1 MAVEVTEVTCKS
13 ALTGSGGSYRL
24 NPYVGCQHACVY
36 CYATYI
42 ARWRGQEGPWGSW
55 VQAKT
60 NIPEVL
66 ARELRRRRGVHI
78 MLSTVCDIYQPVE
91 EQHGLTR
98 RCLTVLAEAAR
109 QDPELSVF
117 VLTKSEL
124 VRRDLDVLNAFPA
137 GQLRVGFSVTTARDD
152 VGALLE
158 PGATRPSR
166 RLAAARGLR
175 EAGLPVGLL
184 FAPVLPYVTERE
196 LPRLIE
202 LARQADLECIG
213 FDPCNYL
220 DRQVGAKL
228 QQAYHRLGRTALARL
243 RQARE
248 DPGYAQELQA
258 LIQRCTD
265 GGGGRKPASRQ
276 PSTDQ

>member
-1 MAVEVTEVTCKS
+1 MPVAVTEVTCKS

-66 ARELRRRRGVHI
+66 QRELRRRRGVHI

-91 EQHGLTR
+91 QRHELTR
-98 RCLTVLAEAAR
+98 RCLTVLAEAAD
-109 QDPELSVF
+109 QDEGLNVGL
-117 VLTKSEL
+117 LTKSDL
-124 VRRDLDVLNAFPA
+124 ILRDIDLLRSFPA
-137 GQLRVGFSVTTARDD
+137 GRMRIGFSMTTARDD

-158 PGATRPSR
+158 PGAARPSR
-166 RLAAARGLR
+166 RLAAARALR
-175 EAGLPVGLL
+175 EAGLAVGLL

-196 LPRLIE
+196 LPRLLD
-202 LARQADLECIG
+202 LAEEADLYCAG

-220 DRQVGAKL
+220 DRHVGAKL
-228 QQAYHRLGRTALARL
+228 QQAYERLGPKALARL
-243 RQARE
+243 NEARSDPDYRQE
-248 DPGYAQELQA
+248 VEELFS
-258 LIQRCTD
+258 RCTAARQ
-265 GGGGRKPASRQ
+265 GAS
-276 PSTDQ
+276 PTGATA

>member
-1 MAVEVTEVTCKS
+1 MPVAVTEVTCKT

-24 NPYVGCQHACVY
+24 NPYVGCEHACVY

-42 ARWRGQEGPWGSW
+42 ARWRGEEGPWGSW

-66 ARELRRRRGVHI
+66 ERELRRRRGVHI
-78 MLSTVCDIYQPVE
+78 MLSTVCDVYQPLE
-91 EQHGLTR
+91 EQCGLTR
-98 RCLTVLAEAAR
+98 RCLSVLSEAAQ
-109 QDPELSVF
+109 QDPDLSVF

-124 VRRDLDVLNAFPA
+124 IRRDLDLLQAFPGGRA
-137 GQLRVGFSVTTARDD
+137 RVGFSMTTARDD

-166 RLAAARGLR
+166 RLAAARALR
-175 EAGLPVGLL
+175 QAGLPVGLL

-202 LARQADLECIG
+202 LAQQANLECIG

-220 DRQVGAKL
+220 DRHVGAKL
-228 QQAYHRLGRTALARL
+228 QQAYQRLGRTALARL

-248 DPGYAQELQA
+248 DPAYEPELQELIRKCREA
-258 LIQRCTD
+258 
-265 GGGGRKPASRQ
+265 GGTRA
-276 PSTDQ
+276 TA

>member
-1 MAVEVTEVTCKS
+1 MPVAVTEVTCKS

-24 NPYVGCQHACVY
+24 NPYVGCEHACVY

-66 ARELRRRRGVHI
+66 QRELRRRRGADV
-78 MLSTVCDIYQPVE
+78 MLSTVCDVYQPVE
-91 EQHGLTR
+91 QQHGLTR
-98 RCLTVLAEAAR
+98 RCLSALAEAAK
-109 QDPELSVF
+109 QDENLSVF

-124 VRRDLDVLNAFPA
+124 VRRDVDVLQAFPA
-137 GQLRVGFSVTTARDD
+137 GRLRVGFSVTTARDD

-166 RLAAARGLR
+166 RLAAARALR
-175 EAGLPVGLL
+175 EAGLTVGLL

-196 LPRLIE
+196 LPRLLD
-202 LARQADLECIG
+202 LAEQADLQCLG

-220 DRQVGAKL
+220 DRHVGAKL
-228 QQAYHRLGRTALARL
+228 QQAYQRLGPRAVARL
-243 RQARE
+243 KQARS
-248 DPGYAQELQA
+248 DPGYEQELREF
-258 LIQRCTD
+258 IRRCTV
-265 GGGGRKPASRQ
+265 GRGVEAG
-276 PSTDQ
+276 PSS

>member
-1 MAVEVTEVTCKS
+1 VGIAVEEVTCKS

-24 NPYVGCQHACVY
+24 NPYVGCEHACVY

-66 ARELRRRRGVHI
+66 ARELRRRTGVHI
-78 MLSTVCDIYQPVE
+78 MLSTVCDVYQPAE

-98 RCLTVLAEAAR
+98 RCLSVLVEAAER
-109 QDPELSVF
+109 DEQLSVF
-117 VLTKSEL
+117 VLTKSDL
-124 VRRDLDVLNAFPA
+124 VCRDLDVLQAFRP
-137 GQLRVGFSVTTARDD
+137 GCLRIGFSVTTARDD

-158 PGATRPSR
+158 PHATRPSR
-166 RLAAARGLR
+166 RLAAGRALR
-175 EAGLPVGLL
+175 EAGLTVGLL

-196 LPRLIE
+196 LPRLLD
-202 LARQADLECIG
+202 LAKQAGLECLG

-220 DRQVGAKL
+220 DRHVGTKL
-228 QQAYHRLGRTALARL
+228 LQAYQRLGPKAIARL
-243 RQARE
+243 KQARD
-248 DPGYAQELQA
+248 DPAYEPDLRELIRRSTQERRAGLEGEA
-258 LIQRCTD
+258 
-265 GGGGRKPASRQ
+265 
-276 PSTDQ
+276 